1 MQTRNFLPY
10 LLGLVFVVG
19 YAPNSNAAI
28 KCWKNNDG
36 VRECG
41 NAVPP
46 EYAQQ
51 GHEERSQRGLVMDKQ
66 ARAKTPEEIEEAR
79 VQEERDAEQAR
90 LDKIQ
95 AAKDRVLL
103 DTFSNVDD
111 MELARD
117 GQLANITSQVKLNE
131 SQINK
136 LERDIDERIAAAAE
150 LERRG
155 TEPPEEIQNAI
166 ESLRSQIA
174 RKRTFIENKLVE
186 QVQVRDKFDA
196 DIGRFRELKGG
207 DY

>member
-1 MQTRNFLPY
+1 MRIP
-10 LLGLVFVVG
+10 
-19 YAPNSNAAI
+19 
-28 KCWKNNDG
+28 
-36 VRECG
+36 
-41 NAVPP
+41 
-46 EYAQQ
+46 
-51 GHEERSQRGLVMDKQ
+51 
-66 ARAKTPEEIEEAR
+66 RASTVSIDQKTPVIRPQRALK
-79 VQEERDAEQAR
+79 AH
-90 LDKIQ
+90 
-95 AAKDRVLL
+95 
-103 DTFSNVDD
+103 
-111 MELARD
+111 ARD
-117 GQLANITSQVKLNE
+117 CIAAQPRSNLNVPAETRPKPSVHAISGLANITSQVKLNE